1 MNAGGH
7 TSSDSV
13 VLVSLE
19 AGSQAHGFVVEGVL
33 RADSG
38 TCVGGLREV
47 LTELAGGCDLAGS
60 SDYVE
65 TVAIDAAGAG
75 SG

>member
-1 MNAGGH
+1 MDAGGH

-19 AGSQAHGFVVEGVL
+19 TGGQAHRFIVESVL
-33 RADSG
+33 RADPG
-38 TCVGGLREV
+38 TCVGGLREI

-65 TVAIDAAGAG
+65 TEAIDAAGTG